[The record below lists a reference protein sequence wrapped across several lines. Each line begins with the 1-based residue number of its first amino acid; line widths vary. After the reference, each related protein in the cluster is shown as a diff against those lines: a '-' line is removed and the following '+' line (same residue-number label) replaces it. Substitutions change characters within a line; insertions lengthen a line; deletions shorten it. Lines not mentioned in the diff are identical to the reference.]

1 MQFGVNDD
9 GSSEMLSLDLSG
21 HIALVTGAEGG
32 LGNQIAIDLAECGAN
47 IVLTDRTAGAPAQA
61 LATQIRSSTGRDVYV
76 VVGDISSPDDV
87 RQMASSL
94 RNVLDRPV
102 TVLVNNAGHYR
113 DYAPIFQ
120 VSDEV
125 IDRTIDTNL
134 KGTMYVTRE
143 FTKWMIEAGV
153 GGRVINI
160 GSGAGRS
167 GRWRHAHYCG
177 SKAGVLGATKA
188 MAIDL
193 AEYGITANSITVGFV
208 DVGKFDEGD
217 LATVKN
223 DIIPRILLRRA
234 GEPRSVS
241 AMVCYLASRHAAWI
255 TGTDVVIDGG
265 ESAGRIPIG

>member
-1 MQFGVNDD
+1 
-9 GSSEMLSLDLSG
+9 MLTLDLRG
-21 HIALVTGAEGG
+21 HTALVTGATGG
-32 LGNQIAIDLAECGAN
+32 LGRQIAADLAECGAD
-47 IVLTDRTAGAPAQA
+47 IVLTARATGAPAEE
-61 LATQIRSSTGRDVYV
+61 LAAQIRSSTGRTVHAV
-76 VVGDISSPDDV
+76 IGDISSATDV
-87 RQMASSL
+87 RRMASEL
-94 RNVLDRPV
+94 RETLDGPV
-102 TVLVNNAGHYR
+102 TVVVNNAGHYQ
-113 DYAPIFQ
+113 DYAPIFE

-167 GRWRHAHYCG
+167 GRWRHAHYCA
-177 SKAGVLGATKA
+177 SKAGVLGATRA

-208 DVGKFDEGD
+208 DVGRFDDGA
-217 LATVKN
+217 LSAVKK
-223 DIIPRILLRRA
+223 DILPRILLGRA

-241 AMVCYLASRHAAWI
+241 AMVCYLASQHAEWI

-265 ESAGRIPIG
+265 ESAGRIPLR

>member
-1 MQFGVNDD
+1 
-9 GSSEMLSLDLSG
+9 MLALDLRE
-21 HIALVTGAEGG
+21 HTALITGATGG
-32 LGNQIAIDLAECGAN
+32 LGSQIAADLAECGAD
-47 IVLTDRTAGAPAQA
+47 IVLAVRTAGAPAQE
-61 LATQIRSSTGRDVYV
+61 LAERIRSSTGRKVHIV
-76 VVGDISSPDDV
+76 TGDISSPGDV
-87 RQMASSL
+87 RSMASTL

-102 TVLVNNAGHYR
+102 TVVVNNAGHYQ
-113 DYAPIFQ
+113 DYAPIFE

-177 SKAGVLGATKA
+177 SKAGVLGATRA

-193 AEYGITANSITVGFV
+193 AEHGITANSITVGFV
-208 DVGKFDEGD
+208 DVGRFDEGD
-217 LATVKN
+217 LAAVKQ
-223 DIIPRILLRRA
+223 DILPRILLGKA

-241 AMVCYLASRHAAWI
+241 AMVCYLASDHAEWV

-265 ESAGRIPIG
+265 ESAGRAPLR